1 MRRIGTLRRLRF
13 LFEAHNVL
21 VGNLPTEMLLRAT
34 LLKMLFQKDGA
45 ARIRHERA
53 GRRQKDVSGAVLHFN
68 PAPEKG

>member
-1 MRRIGTLRRLRF
+1 
-13 LFEAHNVL
+13 
-21 VGNLPTEMLLRAT
+21 MLLRAT

-68 PAPEKG
+68 PAPKKG